1 MEGTRTSFTLDPNF
15 HLFHFINP
23 RVYVSFCQMSQVKKR
38 GRGLK
43 VWLKWYN
50 IKYKILISNPSTAK
64 KIKIKKRI

>member
-1 MEGTRTSFTLDPNF
+1 
-15 HLFHFINP
+15 
-23 RVYVSFCQMSQVKKR
+23 MSQVKKR